1 MTDDTANQRNPIMFE
16 NTKSV
21 LKRKLR
27 PAILFFRVVQEQLKP
42 KFKTFSNRP
51 ENAKRA
57 LLCYLLDAVGM
68 KESDPRLK
76 GHANWWRGRELA
88 RILDSL
94 GYNVDAISSGDAQTI
109 PSRRYDLIL
118 DASSNLPRLAPF
130 QKPDT
135 KYVLLL
141 TGSYY
146 GWSGPA
152 EARRILDFE
161 RNHGVF
167 YEPRNGRVPKDLMD
181 KTISIAD
188 LCLLIGNE
196 VTLKTY
202 PEWARARM
210 RTVQMP
216 TSEIRHRKR
225 YSRAFL
231 DNYKTKTFLYYSS
244 ARNVCKGL
252 DLVLDVFYRHPEWT
266 LNVVGPVEST
276 EMDFLKAYP
285 DLHDQPNIRMYGS
298 LMASSEKFARILDES
313 EALLFPSC
321 TEGTSSSVLTCL
333 RGGIYPIISRNSGV
347 DLPEGTGTWI
357 ETLTVPGVER
367 AMLSFLEKDGAS
379 ISGEAETIR
388 GRIEERHSREAFTK
402 NMTAIL
408 SEVDCRPKH
417 GLDPAVLR
425 AYEQSI
431 SPEIRNSPLF
441 G

>member
-1 MTDDTANQRNPIMFE
+1 MIADAESMFK
-16 NTKSV
+16 NFKSK
-21 LKRKLR
+21 LKRKFRPAVLAYRAMKAQLR
-27 PAILFFRVVQEQLKP
+27 PKLIV
-42 KFKTFSNRP
+42 FSERP
-51 ENAKRA
+51 EHKKRA
-57 LLCYLLDAVGM
+57 LLSYLLDAATM
-68 KESDPRLK
+68 KDSDPRLK

-94 GYNVDAISSGDAQTI
+94 GYDVDVISSGDNQTV
-109 PSRRYDLIL
+109 PSSRYDLVF

-202 PEWARARM
+202 PEWARTRM

-216 TSEIRHRKR
+216 TSEIHHRKQ
-225 YSRAFL
+225 YSRKFL
-231 DNYKTKTFLYYSS
+231 DNSKTKTFLYYSS

-252 DLVLDVFYRHPEWT
+252 DLVLDAFYRHPEWT

-276 EMDFLKAYP
+276 EADFLKAYP
-285 DLHDQPNIRMYGS
+285 DLHARPNVRMYGS

-347 DLPEGTGTWI
+347 DLPEGAGTWI

-367 AMLSFLEKDGAS
+367 AILSFLEKDGAS

-388 GRIEERHSREAFTK
+388 ARIEERHSREAFTK

-408 SEVDCRPKH
+408 SEVDLRPKT